1 MRTPAAAAAA
11 AALLFYGILAWDVG
25 ADALDSDTTSL
36 LAGWKLIRNGEILER
51 WSLAAPKFLPVV
63 LDGALYEL
71 AGFRAVLA
79 RSLLAG
85 IVIAAAGAAFTAR
98 CSGRIPGLLAAGLLL
113 LHGQIVT
120 LTFGAN
126 STILGAA
133 FLMAALLSFRWYPQR
148 APVLGGLAML
158 FCAALARTELISYLV
173 IACALLAWLGW
184 RERAQQRYA
193 WAGAAAALAGG
204 AFLLDAYV
212 PSKLTGEWTT
222 SREVAQQLASNIDE
236 QIEARKKQGL
246 GADYRLRRHESLER
260 SYLSNLGTLFWNLL
274 RPLPLLAITGLAGL
288 AALWRRSRKEAV
300 LLLVFGAAPLVYGWV
315 IFQQGGALVHR
326 FFLPATLACLVTSAA
341 AFGLAWERVSRFSLG
356 PRKLLRISLALLATG
371 VLAVGARDVY
381 YAKIGYLDSVTSSLR
396 QFRQGLRTIED
407 QDLRNKRILVYGW
420 HWGYANLVLRTGPNT
435 VYRDEILLTTPDP
448 RRFLCECAYVL
459 IRRGNPFVDQL
470 IEQASQGEGDRCLE
484 SFWSSPSGEFELFR
498 RAHAGVR

>member
-1 MRTPAAAAAA
+1 MDRYAAAGVGGVTVWRPWLEGRDPEKVGEALRARGLTVVSLCRGGFFPAAAASGREAAIEDNRTAIREA
-11 AALLFYGILAWDVG
+11 AALG
-25 ADALDSDTTSL
+25 AP
-36 LAGWKLIRNGEILER
+36 LI
-51 WSLAAPKFLPVV
+51 V
-63 LDGALYEL
+63 L
-71 AGFRAVLA
+71 V
-79 RSLLAG
+79 
-85 IVIAAAGAAFTAR
+85 
-98 CSGRIPGLLAAGLLL
+98 C
-113 LHGQIVT
+113 
-120 LTFGAN
+120 
-126 STILGAA
+126 
-133 FLMAALLSFRWYPQR
+133 
-148 APVLGGLAML
+148 
-158 FCAALARTELISYLV
+158 
-173 IACALLAWLGW
+173 
-184 RERAQQRYA
+184 
-193 WAGAAAALAGG
+193 
-204 AFLLDAYV
+204 
-212 PSKLTGEWTT
+212 
-222 SREVAQQLASNIDE
+222 
-236 QIEARKKQGL
+236 
-246 GADYRLRRHESLER
+246 
-260 SYLSNLGTLFWNLL
+260 
-274 RPLPLLAITGLAGL
+274 
-288 AALWRRSRKEAV
+288 
-300 LLLVFGAAPLVYGWV
+300 GAAPVVYGWV